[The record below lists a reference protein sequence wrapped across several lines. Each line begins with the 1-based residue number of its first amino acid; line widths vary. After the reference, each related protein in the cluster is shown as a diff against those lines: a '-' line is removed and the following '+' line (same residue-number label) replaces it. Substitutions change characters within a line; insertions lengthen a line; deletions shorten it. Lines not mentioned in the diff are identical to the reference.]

1 MNALLRILPLAA
13 LLGAWVS
20 IAERPV
26 TKRDVDPAWTSKG
39 FAKNLEVAAEKARTA
54 LREAPEVAWAE
65 ISVRSIDDHAPLRV
79 EASIDWAAEVVAD
92 ARKEA
97 LLAAVRSHFDSFACV
112 DVVAK

>member
-20 IAERPV
+20 LADRPAS
-26 TKRDVDPAWTSKG
+26 KRDADAAWSSKG
-39 FAKNLEVAAEKARTA
+39 FAKSLQDATEKARAA

-79 EASIDWAAEVVAD
+79 EASIDWAAEKVAD

>member
-1 MNALLRILPLAA
+1 MSALLRVLPIAA

-20 IAERPV
+20 VAERPA
-26 TKRDVDPAWTSKG
+26 TKQDLDPAWTSKG
-39 FAKNLEVAAEKARTA
+39 FARSLEAAAEKARMA

-79 EASIDWAAEVVAD
+79 EASIDWAAEAVAD
-92 ARKEA
+92 ARKEV
-97 LLAAVRSHFDSFACV
+97 LLAAVRSHFDSFARV

>member
-1 MNALLRILPLAA
+1 MSALFRTLPVIA

-20 IAERPV
+20 MAERPV
-26 TKRDVDPAWTSKG
+26 SKRDVDPAWTSRG
-39 FAKNLEVAAEKARTA
+39 FAKSLEAAAEKARTA
-54 LREAPEVAWAE
+54 LRETPEVAWAE

-79 EASIDWAAEVVAD
+79 EASIDWAAEAVAD

-97 LLAAVRSHFDSFACV
+97 LLAVVRSHFDSFACV

>member
-13 LLGAWVS
+13 LLGAWAS
-20 IAERPV
+20 LADRPAS
-26 TKRDVDPAWTSKG
+26 KPDIDPAWSSKG
-39 FAKNLEVAAEKARTA
+39 FAKSLEDAAEKARTA

-79 EASIDWAAEVVAD
+79 EASIDWAAEKVAD

-97 LLAAVRSHFDSFACV
+97 LLAAVRSQFDSFACV